1 MIRNDGILVDARKL
15 LEEISEKLERFH
27 ILLYRASQID
37 KNNDPTK
44 EIPELLAF
52 SPEEW
57 EQIAIS
63 IKHYQIHIKE
73 LKRATDQ
80 ESFEEWFYQNGS
92 MLGYLRDMVCAWYSR
107 LPTPTPNKA

>member
-1 MIRNDGILVDARKL
+1 MISDKEIIVDARKL

-27 ILLYRASQID
+27 ILLYRASQT
-37 KNNDPTK
+37 NDPTS

-80 ESFEEWFYQNGS
+80 ESFEEWFYKNGS
-92 MLGYLRDMVCAWYSR
+92 MLGYLRDMVFSWYSR